1 MSSND
6 LPVNSEPAHEQSRVQ
21 IPSLRLKTRFQRG
34 DCLAD
39 TSPKGCSILFC
50 TEIISPQ
57 IIPRSDFVDVFADG
71 GQISLHFQS
80 ARPDQRVPRPFIQQ
94 HRMLDCAIG
103 PGASLDARDAA
114 RVRRQI
120 GRRKGHRTLLQNSS

>member
-6 LPVNSEPAHEQSRVQ
+6 IPVDSEPAHEQSRVQ

-39 TSPKGCSILFC
+39 TSPKGCYILFC
-50 TEIISPQ
+50 PEKFSPL
-57 IIPRSDFVDVFADG
+57 INPRVDFVDVFAYG
-71 GQISLHFQS
+71 SQISLHFQS
-80 ARPDQRVPRPFIQQ
+80 ARPDQRASRSFIQQ

-114 RVRRQI
+114 RVWGQI